1 MFTTDQFDIV
11 NSKLTFS
18 SVFVYATGNTFTPPA
33 DRYIIDGNLITEFSD
48 RNSYRMVPYHRLDI
62 SLIYNR
68 NKSKHFNSSWNFSIY
83 NVYNRKNPFFM
94 YFDFEGDGS
103 ITEGGITPKA
113 YQVSLFPIIP
123 SITWNFNF

>member
-1 MFTTDQFDIV
+1 MRFP
-11 NSKLTFS
+11 S
-18 SVFVYATGNTFTPPA
+18 
-33 DRYIIDGNLITEFSD
+33 II
-48 RNSYRMVPYHRLDI
+48 YRSAGGV
-62 SLIYNR
+62 
-68 NKSKHFNSSWNFSIY
+68 

-123 SITWNFNF
+123 SVTWNFNF